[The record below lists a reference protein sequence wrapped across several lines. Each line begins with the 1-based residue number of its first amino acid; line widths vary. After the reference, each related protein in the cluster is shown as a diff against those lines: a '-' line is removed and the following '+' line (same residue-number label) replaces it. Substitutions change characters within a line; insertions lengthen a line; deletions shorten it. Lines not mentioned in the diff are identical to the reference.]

1 LRGLTSA
8 RDNDELDPRIAE
20 VVHRPSRLHAL
31 AALEANA
38 ESSAEALDRITRMA
52 CRMLDVPVALVNL
65 IGSDRQTFMGCGS
78 LPEPWSSM
86 REMPI
91 TAGWCPFALD
101 EHKAYAFADART
113 EPELA
118 NNPAAERLGVVA
130 YAGVPLRAF
139 DGEPIG
145 TLCAVDFQ
153 PRTWSEDDLAIMADL
168 AAGVIAELQLLTA
181 TRMIARDQVRLR
193 SLAELSTA
201 LAPAESVGDVLEE
214 VSRTVDRLGMQS
226 VWLSLVDD
234 SDEVLRT
241 AAATGAGA
249 EGPPPDMPLGG
260 SDLPAHVL
268 RTGEPGFLT
277 THAEVQERFAALP
290 VAGSVAIVPLSA
302 GTERVGVLG
311 VSFADERPLSPT
323 DREYLTAVGGVSGLA
338 LARMPR
344 RGASD

>member
-1 LRGLTSA
+1 MHEM
-8 RDNDELDPRIAE
+8 NDVIR
-20 VVHRPSRLHAL
+20 RPSRLQAL
-31 AALEANA
+31 AELGANA
-38 ESSAEALDRITRMA
+38 QSSAEALDRIARVA
-52 CRMLDVPVALVNL
+52 CRVLDVPVALVNL
-65 IGSDRQTFMGCGS
+65 IGADRQQFVGCGG
-78 LPEPWSSM
+78 PEPWASM
-86 REMPI
+86 RGMPLD
-91 TAGWCPFALD
+91 AGFCPFVLD
-101 EHKAYAFADART
+101 GDAYTLEDART
-113 EPELA
+113 V
-118 NNPAAERLGVVA
+118 PAHAGDPAVELGVVA

-201 LAPAESVGDVLEE
+201 LAPAESVGDVLDE
-214 VSRTVDRLGMQS
+214 VSRTVDRLDMQS

-241 AAATGAGA
+241 AAAAGAGA
-249 EGPPPDMPLGG
+249 EDAPPPDVPLAG

-277 THAEVQERFAALP
+277 THAEVHDRFAALP
-290 VAGSVAIVPLSA
+290 AAGSVAVVPLSA
-302 GTERVGVLG
+302 GTERLGVLG
-311 VSFADERPLSPT
+311 VSFADERPLSET

-344 RGASD
+344 GGSSA

>member
-1 LRGLTSA
+1 
-8 RDNDELDPRIAE
+8 
-20 VVHRPSRLHAL
+20 L
-31 AALEANA
+31 AKLGENA
-38 ESSAEALDRITRMA
+38 QSPAEALDRIARVA
-52 CRMLDVPVALVNL
+52 CRVLDVPVALVNL
-65 IGSDRQTFMGCGS
+65 IGADRQQFVGCGG
-78 LPEPWSSM
+78 PEPWASM
-86 REMPI
+86 TGMPLD
-91 TAGWCPFALD
+91 AGFCPFVLD
-101 EHKAYAFADART
+101 GDAYTLEDART
-113 EPELA
+113 V
-118 NNPAAERLGVVA
+118 PAHAGDAAVELGVVA

-201 LAPAESVGDVLEE
+201 LAPAESVGDVLDE

-323 DREYLTAVGGVSGLA
+323 DR
-338 LARMPR
+338 
-344 RGASD
+344 